1 VVAARPLRGLGAS
14 RARLAQEAAWREGHR
29 RLDNGRQVQA
39 VMGLAMACRPSV
51 DWCGYWQRAAH

>member
-1 VVAARPLRGLGAS
+1 MPAPSLSGLPLPDRH
-14 RARLAQEAAWREGHR
+14 AQEAAWREDHR
-29 RLDNGRQVQA
+29 RADNGQQVQG